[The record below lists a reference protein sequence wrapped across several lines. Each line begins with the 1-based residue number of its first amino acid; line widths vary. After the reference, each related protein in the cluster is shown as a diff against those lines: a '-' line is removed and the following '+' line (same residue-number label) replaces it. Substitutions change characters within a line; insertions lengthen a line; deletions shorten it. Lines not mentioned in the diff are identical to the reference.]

1 MFLCFQGKEMLKI
14 LVNISKFQ
22 KLLAFLKDMPY
33 NIFRRLAIRRYT
45 I

>member
-1 MFLCFQGKEMLKI
+1 MFLRQRNAENAE
-14 LVNISKFQ
+14 NIGKFQ